1 MPDPMKLSVIVPAFN
16 EEAYLAS
23 TLDSIHRAAA
33 HLLGITEV
41 GIETIVVD
49 NGSSDETASVARGR
63 GVKVVSEPLQG
74 ISRARNAGA
83 RHASGEVLVFV
94 DADVLLPETLLSRIY
109 SAMSDPDCLGGGVDV
124 EYRPRRLAVRM
135 YLRGWRLLGRL
146 MTMVQ
151 GAAQFSR
158 RCAFERLGGYDE
170 TAWIGEDVDFYWR
183 LGRLARAGGRRVH
196 LIREVRVRPSTRR
209 FDSWPLWRILL
220 WTNPVFIALLRRT
233 RSVWGGWY
241 SQPVR

>member
-1 MPDPMKLSVIVPAFN
+1 MKLSVVVPAFN

-33 HLLGITEV
+33 DLLGRADV
-41 GIETIVVD
+41 HIETIVVD
-49 NGSSDETASVARGR
+49 NGSSDETAAVARDNGA
-63 GVKVVSEPLQG
+63 KVVREPEQG
-74 ISRARNAGA
+74 ISRARNVGA
-83 RHASGEVLVFV
+83 RHAEGDVLVFV
-94 DADVLLPETLLSRIY
+94 DADVALPETLLTEIHA
-109 SAMSDPDCLGGGVDV
+109 AMSDPDCIGGGVDV
-124 EYRPRRLAVRM
+124 EYRPRRLSVRL
-135 YLRGWRLLGRL
+135 YLHGWRLLGRL

-158 RCAFERLGGYDE
+158 RCAFEQLGGYDE

-183 LGRLARAGGRRVH
+183 LRRLAHKKGKRVH
-196 LIREVRVRPSTRR
+196 LIRDIRVRPSTRR
-209 FDSWPLWRILL
+209 FDMWPLWRILL

>member
-23 TLDSIHRAAA
+23 TLDSIRRAAA
-33 HLLGITEV
+33 DLV
-41 GIETIVVD
+41 GRADADIETIVVD
-49 NGSSDETASVARGR
+49 NGSSDGTATVAHDGGAR
-63 GVKVVSEPLQG
+63 VVHEPLQG

-83 RHASGEVLVFV
+83 RHAQGDVLVFV
-94 DADVLLPETLLSRIY
+94 DADVTLPQTLLSEIHA
-109 SAMSDPDCLGGGVDV
+109 AMSDPNCVGGGVDV
-124 EYRPRRLAVRM
+124 EHRPNRLSVGL
-135 YLRGWRLLGRL
+135 YLLGWRLLGRL

-151 GAAQFSR
+151 GATQFSR
-158 RCAFERLGGYDE
+158 RCAFEQLGGYDE

-183 LGRLARAGGRRVH
+183 LRRLARARGRRVQ
-196 LIREVRVRPSTRR
+196 LIRNVRVRPSTRR
-209 FDSWPLWRILL
+209 FDNWPLWRILL

-233 RSVWGGWY
+233 KSVWGGWY